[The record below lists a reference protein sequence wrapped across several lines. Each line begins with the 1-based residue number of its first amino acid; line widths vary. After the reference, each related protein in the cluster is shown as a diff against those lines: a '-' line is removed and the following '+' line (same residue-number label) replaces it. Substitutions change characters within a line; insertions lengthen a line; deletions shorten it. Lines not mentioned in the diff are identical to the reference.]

1 MKEKFMRFM
10 QGRYGVDQLSKAL
23 PVIGLIS
30 VLLASFFRGSLIGTF
45 FYYVGW
51 FLIIYCYFRMFSKNV
66 SKRYAENQAYL
77 AKSYKIRCF
86 FAKQKDLF
94 RQRKQYPQRATLPF
108 YISWYS
114 SKSPCTADLIPAFLP
129 FYVFPYF
136 HPYVSFYVGDGN
148 PPPFILKPENH
159 PHRLLHRIHPL
170 HSLWNQVALHHEL
183 SEYFQVLPQF
193 LYFRYCYMRKK
204 QRKHGYNILN
214 TAHSDPKSAAHFYP
228 LPVVPVCYSH

>member
-23 PVIGLIS
+23 LVIGLIS

-94 RQRKQYPQRATLPF
+94 RQRKGSFSPE
-108 YISWYS
+108 S
-114 SKSPCTADLIPAFLP
+114 SII
-129 FYVFPYF
+129 
-136 HPYVSFYVGDGN
+136 
-148 PPPFILKPENH
+148 FINVRDAVRRSGFQEAKE
-159 PHRLLHRIHPL
+159 RSR
-170 HSLWNQVALHHEL
+170 SVVRSVAQ
-183 SEYFQVLPQF
+183 S
-193 LYFRYCYMRKK
+193 
-204 QRKHGYNILN
+204 
-214 TAHSDPKSAAHFYP
+214 S
-228 LPVVPVCYSH
+228 

>member
-23 PVIGLIS
+23 LVIGLIS
-30 VLLASFFRGSLIGTF
+30 IF

-94 RQRKQYPQRATLPF
+94 RQRKQYHIYKCPGCSQKIRIPRGKGKIEICCPKCGTKF
-108 YISWYS
+108 IK
-114 SKSPCTADLIPAFLP
+114 KS
-129 FYVFPYF
+129 
-136 HPYVSFYVGDGN
+136 
-148 PPPFILKPENH
+148 
-159 PHRLLHRIHPL
+159 
-170 HSLWNQVALHHEL
+170 
-183 SEYFQVLPQF
+183 
-193 LYFRYCYMRKK
+193 
-204 QRKHGYNILN
+204 
-214 TAHSDPKSAAHFYP
+214 
-228 LPVVPVCYSH
+228 